1 MLLEFTGRV
10 CPAPC
15 EGACVLGI
23 SEPAVTIKNIECAII
38 DHAFEQGWI
47 VPHKPKTRTGY
58 DIAVIGSGP
67 AGLAAAHQLNKA
79 GHSVTV
85 FERKDRFGGLLQY
98 GIPTMKL
105 SKQLVQRRVS
115 LLAAE
120 GITFRAGVDVGEDIS
135 AKVRNLE
142 I

>member
-1 MLLEFTGRV
+1 M
-10 CPAPC
+10 
-15 EGACVLGI
+15 GI

-47 VPHKPKTRTGY
+47 VPHPPTTTTGRR
-58 DIAVIGSGP
+58 IAVVGSGP

-85 FERKDRFGGLLQY
+85 YERNDRIGGLLQY

-105 SKQLVQRRVS
+105 SKQVVQRRVS

-120 GITFRAGVDVGEDIS
+120 GIIFKTGVDVGKHIS
-135 AKVRNLE
+135 ANVNNVSVLFT
-142 I
+142 